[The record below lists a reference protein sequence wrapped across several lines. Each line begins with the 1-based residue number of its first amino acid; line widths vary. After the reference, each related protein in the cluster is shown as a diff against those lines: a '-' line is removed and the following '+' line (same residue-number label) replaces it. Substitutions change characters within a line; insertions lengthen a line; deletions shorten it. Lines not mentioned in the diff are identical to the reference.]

1 MSKTFNLTL
10 LPLYRIKGNE
20 MPSPPGLLALTPP
33 RRKARSRSRDLL
45 FMHLVLGG
53 NANFSTA
60 NYLQVISSA
69 AKEFYNTPGSVTAA
83 LRAAAVTLNSD
94 LLERNMEASGQGR
107 FTLATL
113 VLGVVRGGQVYL
125 LISGPAHAYWMA
137 GNERRD
143 IHDSEMSGRGL
154 GLGQSAK
161 FYLSQLPLRTGG
173 RLLVTPQ
180 LPAGWTPILQR
191 DNQLASLETIRSV
204 LMRQNMDDQNTV
216 LIEFEAGKGEVTQL
230 KPPPQS
236 KPTLASISRK
246 IADEPAEV
254 EIEDTDIDDASH
266 LPDALPHETLDKSR
280 PATHPKTDAVA
291 VQVSQEDEVEEIKS
305 HQPEPQPITHVSA
318 EDTRISETEA
328 DEMQAPSIHNES
340 KIPHVRPALEAI
352 AHENDEPTS
361 NPEEDEIL
369 ASIPR
374 QDSDEISAQEEEID
388 IPEVEEEEVD
398 TGPPVGEV
406 IARQSAR
413 GIAKGMQ
420 ATREGNDK
428 LKGAI
433 SKAIPRILPV
443 DDPDAPFRLP
453 TWVMVVIAIII
464 PLVVVTIASVVYFRF
479 GHDIQYETA
488 YAEVEMERARAL
500 EESDPLAQ
508 RKAWESTI
516 EKLDIAEIYDQTDA
530 TETIRAEA
538 QNYLDSLLGIQRLSY
553 QPAVEGIPAG
563 TEIVAIAATDT
574 DLFILNT
581 KGEILRAYLVS
592 GGYQYD
598 ENFDCKSGEH
608 NGVTLSPLIDLQAL
622 PKSNAMGASVMGIDS
637 QGNLLYCGAN
647 RPPQATSLS
656 HSVGQFKEIT
666 AIALDAD
673 ILYVL
678 DAPAHEVWFYTGR
691 NSAFLDYP
699 DPFFENV
706 PEGMELANAIDM
718 SVNVGVDSSDL
729 YLLFNNGDLASCNS
743 NLRTAVP
750 TRCTH
755 PVELIDQHPAAG
767 GGNSFDRILFTEIHL
782 STSPDSAL
790 LLLEPKTQTVYRFSP
805 RSFTLLNQ
813 LHPLKGTVPVGTLST
828 IASNPSHILFIAQE
842 DRIYQATDIR

>member
-20 MPSPPGLLALTPP
+20 MPSPPGLLAVTPP

-53 NANFSTA
+53 NTNLSTA
-60 NYLQVISSA
+60 NYLQIISSA

-83 LRAAAVTLNSD
+83 LRTAAITLNSD
-94 LLERNMEASGQGR
+94 LLERNMETSGQGR

-113 VLGVVRGGQVYL
+113 VLGVVRGGQIYL
-125 LISGPAHAYWMA
+125 LISGPAHAYWMV
-137 GNERRD
+137 GDERRD
-143 IHDSEMSGRGL
+143 IHDPEMSGRGL

-216 LIEFEAGKGEVTQL
+216 LIEFEAGKGEVTLL

-246 IADEPAEV
+246 IADEPAET
-254 EIEDTDIDDASH
+254 EIEDTDIGDVSYPQVDA
-266 LPDALPHETLDKSR
+266 E
-280 PATHPKTDAVA
+280 
-291 VQVSQEDEVEEIKS
+291 QVIQEDEVGEIES
-305 HQPEPQPITHVSA
+305 HQPEPQPFASTSA
-318 EDTRISETEA
+318 EDTRVSEAEA
-328 DEMQAPSIHNES
+328 DDMQAPSIHNES
-340 KIPHVRPALEAI
+340 KIPHVRPALMATVR
-352 AHENDEPTS
+352 ENDEPAS
-361 NPEEDEIL
+361 APEENEIL

-374 QDSDEISAQEEEID
+374 QATNEIPAQEEEID
-388 IPEVEEEEVD
+388 IPEAVEEEID

-413 GIAKGMQ
+413 GIAKGIQ

-428 LKGAI
+428 LKGAF

-453 TWVMVVIAIII
+453 SWVMVVIAVII
-464 PLVVVTIASVVYFRF
+464 PLLVGTIASVVYFRF

-488 YAEVEMERARAL
+488 YVEVELSRARAL
-500 EESDPLAQ
+500 EESDPIAQ
-508 RKAWESTI
+508 RKAWEDTI
-516 EKLDIAEIYDQTDA
+516 KNLDVAETYDQTAA
-530 TETIRAEA
+530 TEAIRTEA

-553 QPAVEGIPAG
+553 QPAVEGIPVG

-574 DLFILNT
+574 NVFILNT

-598 ENFDCKSGEH
+598 ESFDCKSGEYG
-608 NGVTLSPLIDLQAL
+608 GVTLSPLIDLQAL

-699 DPFFENV
+699 DPFFENA

-743 NLRTAVP
+743 NLRAAVP
-750 TRCTH
+750 TRCVH

-782 STSPDSAL
+782 STPPDSAL

-805 RSFTLLNQ
+805 RSFTLLSQ
-813 LHPLKGTVPVGTLST
+813 LQPLEGTVPVGTLST
-828 IASNPSHILFIAQE
+828 IASNPSHILFIAQD